1 MYFLLVSYVSFS
13 ITVKCLSKALR
24 VEEPETRT
32 RWHFDVP
39 KLLTESWKPFAVDV
53 TGAFAKVS
61 SGTISFRPN
70 L

>member
-1 MYFLLVSYVSFS
+1 MN
-13 ITVKCLSKALR
+13 CLSKAVAVR
-24 VEEPETRT
+24 NQDPGTTT

-39 KLLTESWKPFAVDV
+39 KLTDNWNSFSVDV
-53 TGAFAKVS
+53 TGAFAKLS